1 MENYWEE
8 DISLNSCQLVAMM
21 LEAKLKVLLMGRGT
35 GKSYV
40 NGADLDEN
48 IRIMPRGITTNTQKT
63 LGQALTKTR

>member
-48 IRIMPRGITTNTQKT
+48 IRIMPRGITTNTQI
-63 LGQALTKTR
+63 GRAHV